1 MKFKFYFFK
10 ENTRNFDRADLL
22 EYLNE
27 TKYITLD
34 METREAEKIA
44 YYINDDIS
52 LNAEVIISNK
62 SAISSSRVS
71 SSYLD
76 VNIRVEI
83 DLLYPVY
90 KFGKI
95 LNIVETMCKRYDLV
109 IYTEAFNDATPFDRA
124 LCIKAYQFFK
134 SQYKNQHPEEFM
146 QYSKME
152 SNVLEHVYQF
162 IEQKEYLKE
171 KYKDSNAEPVEFEF
185 YRKSGSRNTF
195 VAAKWDSLNPFIIPQ
210 DTQLFIYDD
219 GIIRKVMK
227 FQDIQNNFNKYF
239 DILDAGLFTI
249 YMLEPS
255 AVKKVRKAIT
265 KGKYPEVQQALKS
278 VELKNILDI

>member
-44 YYINDDIS
+44 YYVNDDIS

-71 SSYLD
+71 SSFLD

-83 DLLYPVY
+83 DLLYPLY
-90 KFGKI
+90 KFEKI
-95 LNIVETMCKRYDLV
+95 LDIVETMCKRYGLV
-109 IYTEAFNDATPFDRA
+109 IYTEAFGDATPFDRT
-124 LCIKAYQFFK
+124 LCAKAYQFFK
-134 SQYKNQHPEEFM
+134 SEYKNLHPEEFM
-146 QYSKME
+146 KYSKMDM
-152 SNVLEHVYQF
+152 NVLEHVYQF
-162 IEQKEYLKE
+162 IEHKDYLKE
-171 KYKDSNAEPVEFEF
+171 KYKDTNAEPVEFEF
-185 YRKSGSRNTF
+185 YRKAGSRNTY
-195 VAAKWDSLNPFIIPQ
+195 VAAIWDSLNPFIIPQ

-227 FQDIQNNFNKYF
+227 FQDIQESFNKYF
-239 DILDAGLFTI
+239 DILDSGLFTI

-255 AVKKVRKAIT
+255 AVKKVRKAIV
-265 KGKYPEVQQALKS
+265 KGKYAEAQLPLKS

>member
-109 IYTEAFNDATPFDRA
+109 IYTEAFNDATSFDRA

-255 AVKKVRKAIT
+255 AVKKVRKAILR
-265 KGKYPEVQQALKS
+265 V
-278 VELKNILDI
+278 NILRFNKH